1 MDRSLTMCGIYGMA
15 KSPDRYSRQEFKT
28 VKNIMRDLA
37 VDSETRGSHSSGIA
51 SVGDSV
57 EIHKSLLPSSKFVD
71 SQGYIRAIKSIN
83 RGTNI
88 LLGHTRFATEGAI
101 TENNA
106 HPFKVGGVVGAHNG
120 CVYNIDQM
128 QMKLNKFCPVDSQLI
143 FKSIDIADTIQEAI
157 EHFDSDFALS
167 FVKDNNK
174 VLNLCRETN
183 RPLYCA
189 YVSELKTLFYAS
201 EGDFLDE
208 ALSSAGIKNV
218 EVYQL
223 SKNNLYRFNID
234 EFNSFQTNVTKTEFE
249 YDSRVVNYVS
259 INNYSNSWSNNY
271 DDESTT
277 SSAVNRYYG
286 HNSYG
291 FDNALDYYD
300 GGALLDENGMV
311 LETVTDDYVALN
323 SERYDLVGV
332 YGGNPSDWIFDEKQ
346 DCWYYV
352 FENGDMWDIETVID
366 ELNNY
371 GDKYLTLDELEL
383 IDTDINHNQNNIG
396 E

>member
-1 MDRSLTMCGIYGMA
+1 MD
-15 KSPDRYSRQEFKT
+15 E
-28 VKNIMRDLA
+28 
-37 VDSETRGSHSSGIA
+37 
-51 SVGDSV
+51 
-57 EIHKSLLPSSKFVD
+57 SK
-71 SQGYIRAIKSIN
+71 
-83 RGTNI
+83 
-88 LLGHTRFATEGAI
+88 H
-101 TENNA
+101 NNQ
-106 HPFKVGGVVGAHNG
+106 
-120 CVYNIDQM
+120 I
-128 QMKLNKFCPVDSQLI
+128 FCQV
-143 FKSIDIADTIQEAI
+143 
-157 EHFDSDFALS
+157 
-167 FVKDNNK
+167 
-174 VLNLCRETN
+174 
-183 RPLYCA
+183 
-189 YVSELKTLFYAS
+189 
-201 EGDFLDE
+201 
-208 ALSSAGIKNV
+208 
-218 EVYQL
+218 
-223 SKNNLYRFNID
+223 
-234 EFNSFQTNVTKTEFE
+234 
-249 YDSRVVNYVS
+249 
-259 INNYSNSWSNNY
+259 NNYNNSWTNNY

-291 FDNALDYYD
+291 FDDALDYYD